1 VAAPRIYEGYIL
13 IARINSRGYR
23 AIHAA
28 AIGNERSEPPPEK
41 QQREKKRKRE
51 GEREREIKGFAS
63 RKRIGPARPRRA
75 APRRAAPCR
84 APAYDQSRGL
94 FALVRASV
102 Y

>member
-1 VAAPRIYEGYIL
+1 VGT
-13 IARINSRGYR
+13 

-28 AIGNERSEPPPEK
+28 AIGNERSEPPAEE
-41 QQREKKRKRE
+41 QEREKKRKRE
-51 GEREREIKGFAS
+51 GEREREREREREIKGFAS